1 MKNNDI
7 IISIK
12 YMPRPRLC
20 RKIEFNPSIT
30 FFKPQGIPM
39 RELEIVELT
48 AEEIEAYRLRHDK
61 NMEQT
66 KAAKKM
72 QTSQSTYQRILISAN
87 KKIADAL
94 INGKAIKI
102 KVIT

>member
-1 MKNNDI
+1 
-7 IISIK
+7 
-12 YMPRPRLC
+12 MPRPKLC
-20 RKIEFNPSIT
+20 RKIEFSPSIT

>member
-1 MKNNDI
+1 
-7 IISIK
+7 
-12 YMPRPRLC
+12 MPRPRLC